1 MAINSLPD
9 LPPDGELR
17 IGSVI
22 LADGRRILSDYGS
35 YEPMAWVTTQPVPD
49 AGMVW
54 SALWDAHDQT
64 GLVPFLLA
72 GLRSAPERP
81 WDTREF
87 SEPDDIARVGHMDA
101 AELLEEM
108 WDGHMPTEYEDQP
121 DGELAAMR
129 APFSRQFPGLAPAED
144 QQLTHGQRQQVL
156 SSLPPARI
164 GLVAARRPGDV
175 LPLVGLPATDQFDS
189 ALPVAAV
196 LRSWEDRFG
205 AKLLEIGFAEIRLLA
220 ERPPLAV
227 EDAQLLAVEIFAFCD
242 EYGGNGLHDIPS
254 ITAALLSSPIWTF
267 WWD

>member
-1 MAINSLPD
+1 MAINS

-54 SALWDAHDQT
+54 SDLSDVHDQT

-72 GLRSAPERP
+72 GLPGAPERP
-81 WDTREF
+81 WDTRDF
-87 SEPDDIARVGHMDA
+87 AEPADVAWLGHMDA
-101 AELLEEM
+101 AELLEER
-108 WDGHMPTEYEDQP
+108 WDDQMPSEYEDQ
-121 DGELAAMR
+121 DDDELTAMR
-129 APFSRQFPGLAPAED
+129 APFSRQFPGLAPAEV
-144 QQLTHGQRQQVL
+144 QHLSQEQRQQVL
-156 SSLPPARI
+156 SALPPARI
-164 GLVAARRPGDV
+164 GLVVARRPADV
-175 LPLVGLPATDQFDS
+175 LPLVGLPMTDQFDN

-205 AKLLEIGFAEIRLLA
+205 AKLLQVGFADIWLLA
-220 ERPPLAV
+220 ERPPHIV
-227 EDAQLLAVEIFAFCD
+227 EDAQLLAAEIFAFCD
-242 EYGGNGLHDIPS
+242 EYGGNGLHDIPR
-254 ITAALLSSPIWTF
+254 ITAALMSSPIWTF

>member
-1 MAINSLPD
+1 VAITS

-35 YEPMAWVTTQPVPD
+35 YEPMAWVTTQPVAD

-54 SALWDAHDQT
+54 SALSDAHDQT

-72 GLRSAPERP
+72 GLPGAPERP
-81 WDTREF
+81 WDTRDF
-87 SEPDDIARVGHMDA
+87 GEPADVAWLGHMDA

-108 WDGHMPTEYEDQP
+108 WEGHLPTEYEDQ
-121 DGELAAMR
+121 ELGAPFTAMR

-144 QQLTHGQRQQVL
+144 QHLSQAQRQQVL
-156 SSLPPARI
+156 HALLPARI
-164 GLVAARRPGDV
+164 GLVAARRSADV
-175 LPLVGLPATDQFDS
+175 LPLVGLPMTDQFDN

-205 AKLLEIGFAEIRLLA
+205 ARLLQVGFADIWLLA
-220 ERPPLAV
+220 ERPPQTV
-227 EDAQLLAVEIFAFCD
+227 EDAQLLAAEMFAFCD
-242 EYGGNGLHDIPS
+242 EYGNGLHDIPG
-254 ITAALLSSPIWTF
+254 ITAALMSSPIWAF

>member
-1 MAINSLPD
+1 MAINS

-22 LADGRRILSDYGS
+22 LADGRQILSDYGS
-35 YEPMAWVTTQPVPD
+35 YDPLAWVTTQPVPD

-54 SALWDAHDQT
+54 SALSDAHDQT

-72 GLRSAPERP
+72 GLRGMPERP

-87 SEPDDIARVGHMDA
+87 GEPADVAWIGHMDA

-108 WDGHMPTEYEDQP
+108 WEGHMPSEYEDQE
-121 DGELAAMR
+121 DDEWTAMR

-144 QQLTHGQRQQVL
+144 QQLSQAQRQQVL

-164 GLVAARRPGDV
+164 GLVAARRPADV
-175 LPLVGLPATDQFDS
+175 LPLVGLPATDQFDN

-220 ERPPLAV
+220 ERPPHDV
-227 EDAQLLAVEIFAFCD
+227 ETAQLLAAEMFAFCH
-242 EYGGNGLHDIPS
+242 EYGGNGLHHIPS
-254 ITAALLSSPIWTF
+254 ISTAVMSSPIWTF